1 MMAPCRADP
10 LARSGTRLA
19 IRAGLGYRAP
29 AMPTSLRTLSAVLTI
44 ALLANACGKGASGIE
59 SSPTTASSDTVAV
72 PPVARASLPPPP
84 ASAPVAAASASA
96 STSATAADSLPPPPT
111 DGPHI
116 YSKARHVWIRYEPS
130 ASSGWM
136 GFMGLGGAVKLRP
149 GAPRPGDGCNAFYPV
164 EPRGWV
170 CLDDRTTLDPND
182 PEYVAVRYFAPR
194 LDTPF
199 PHHYGESR
207 GTPRYLSIPTPEEQR
222 RREPNLDEHLH
233 NLELLREGK
242 LSPEDVPPGLRGVD
256 PTPAGQPPPD
266 ILFRVPRVQEER
278 DYIKPLSTIAWSHEF
293 DAQGRTWLVTADV
306 MLVPK
311 DRVSPYPVSTFHGVR
326 LEDGVSLPFVFVREK
341 PRPKYR
347 RNADG
352 SIVPTGESWPRFARF
367 PADPQIVQSGDK
379 SYVVSKEDGLL
390 IDEADATV
398 VKPSLTTPWGAI
410 VDGVPEEEARKVVVQ
425 RVPPPDGPRKT
436 WVEVSVLSG
445 WLIAYEGTRPVFATL
460 IAPGRGGVPR
470 RGVDPLKDAATPTG
484 YFRID
489 GKFWTATMANN
500 AFVHSDVPFAQNFHG
515 PHALH
520 MAYWHDD
527 WGQKKSGGCINLS
540 PEDARWFF
548 LWTEPAI
555 PDGWFGIRSDKQAGP
570 ASIVIVH
577 S

>member
-1 MMAPCRADP
+1 MAHAVAVRYGPRAM
-10 LARSGTRLA
+10 LSVE
-19 IRAGLGYRAP
+19 RAP
-29 AMPTSLRTLSAVLTI
+29 AQTLLCLLSLGACARSSTS
-44 ALLANACGKGASGIE
+44 GA
-59 SSPTTASSDTVAV
+59 PAAAASSDSVEVALS
-72 PPVARASLPPPP
+72 AST
-84 ASAPVAAASASA
+84 ASAVSSAPALPTASASA
-96 STSATAADSLPPPPT
+96 AAAPVP
-111 DGPHI
+111 DGPRI
-116 YSKARHVWIRYEPS
+116 YSKRRHAWIFYEPS
-130 ASSGWM
+130 ASSGWA
-136 GFMGLGGAVKLRP
+136 GFLGLGGSVRLRP
-149 GAPRPGDGCNAFYPV
+149 EAPRPGDGCAAFYPV

-170 CLDDRTTLDPND
+170 CLNDKTTLDPDD
-182 PEYVAVRYFAPR
+182 PEYVAIRRFAPR
-194 LDTPF
+194 LESPF

-207 GTPRYLSIPTPEEQR
+207 GTPRYLTVPTPEQQR
-222 RREPNLDEHLH
+222 KREAQLDEHLR

-242 LSPEDVPPGLRGVD
+242 ILPENAPPGLRGVD
-256 PTPAGQPPPD
+256 PRPAGQPPPEE
-266 ILFRVPRVQEER
+266 LARVPRVQEER
-278 DYIKPLSTIAWSHEF
+278 DYIKPLSTIAWSTEF

-311 DRVSPYPVSTFHGVR
+311 DRVSPYPASTFHGEH
-326 LEDGVSLPFVFVREK
+326 LGDGLSLPLVFIREK

-347 RNADG
+347 KMPDG
-352 SIVPTGESWPRFARF
+352 TVQPTGESWPRHARF
-367 PADPQIVQSGDK
+367 PTDGQVISSGEK
-379 SYVVSKEDGLL
+379 SFLVSKADGML
-390 IDEADATV
+390 IDVDDATV

-410 VDGVPEEEARKVVVQ
+410 VDGVPEEEARKVAVQ
-425 RVPPPDGPRKT
+425 RVPPPDSPRKT

-470 RGVDPLKDAATPTG
+470 RGVDPLQDAATPVGT
-484 YFRID
+484 FRID
-489 GKFWTATMANN
+489 GKFWTATMEND

-555 PDGWFGIRSDKQAGP
+555 PDGWHGMRSDKQAGP
-570 ASIVIVH
+570 ATIVVVH